1 MANLEKITSDHE
13 KMIRMLKDANKR
25 LEREIANSSEISPKT
40 KEKFTNI
47 NLFVI
52 QLIVLIPYSPKND
65 KSVDDFI
72 ITLLIFRKA
81 VDDSARIQILDH
93 KNKPF
98 LTMRNVSK
106 FDIHLSELSELAKSK
121 ASTKNLINLI
131 ELLYFIK
138 NIIKTIICDKI
149 RLINEFVD
157 QNIQSIAFTTD
168 LPSPPSNN
176 SVFTTLNTPTF

>member
-1 MANLEKITSDHE
+1 MSEITILAVIDHE

-81 VDDSARIQILDH
+81 VDDSARVISDIDKEIH
-93 KNKPF
+93 KRHFYSIISDK
-98 LTMRNVSK
+98 T
-106 FDIHLSELSELAKSK
+106 KSK